1 MLSESLLSRATQT
14 VRKNVILLA
23 FSKEDLNE
31 DVFFPY
37 SHWGEFGS
45 VVFNF
50 YDLFLREYTFASSF
64 FSLLFSNPFKIQL
77 FAQCHAQ

>member
-14 VRKNVILLA
+14 VRKNVIFLA
-23 FSKEDLNE
+23 FSKEDQNE

-37 SHWGEFGS
+37 PHWSEFGS
-45 VVFNF
+45 AVFDIH
-50 YDLFLREYTFASSF
+50 DLFLTKYTFASSF